1 MQPDRMTTV
10 DLIIPAYNEA
20 GTLGV
25 FIQKLAT
32 FRDLFGTIF
41 VVDDCSTDQTSESAQ
56 ESGATV
62 IRHRQNLGY
71 GAAIK
76 SGVKASHAEFV
87 LIMDG
92 DGQHRPE
99 EIPLLLQQIPE
110 NDMVVGE
117 RVGKPSD
124 FDPRR
129 PGKKLLHWV
138 ANFLAKQRI
147 PDLNSG
153 FRVVRRQMILDNL
166 ALLPD
171 GFSFSTTL
179 TLLLL
184 KANHEV
190 KYVPVRSEVRT
201 RGKSRVRFLRDGFNT
216 LLLIIRTIMLFDP
229 LRVFLPGSTA
239 LVGLGILYSLYD
251 SLTKQRLNIPDG
263 AVLVMLA
270 GVLVFFFGL
279 IADQISAMRRSLK

>member
-1 MQPDRMTTV
+1 MQPDQMTTV
-10 DLIIPAYNEA
+10 DLVIPAYNEA
-20 GTLGV
+20 GTLSV
-25 FIQKLAT
+25 FVKEIAPY
-32 FRDLFGTIF
+32 RERFGSIF
-41 VVDDCSTDQTSESAQ
+41 VVDDCSTDQTSEGAQ

-76 SGVKASHAEFV
+76 SGVKASRAEFV

-99 EIPLLLQQIPE
+99 DIPLLLQQIPE

-124 FDPRR
+124 FDPRM
-129 PGKKLLHWV
+129 PGKKLLHLA
-138 ANFLAKQRI
+138 ANFLARQRI

-153 FRVVRRQMILDNL
+153 FRLVRRQLILDNL

-190 KYVPVRSEVRT
+190 KYVPVRSEART
-201 RGKSRVRFLRDGFNT
+201 GGKSRVRFFRDGFNT

-229 LRVFLPGSTA
+229 LRVFLPGSAA
-239 LVGLGILYSLYD
+239 LMGLGILYSLYD

>member
-1 MQPDRMTTV
+1 MPGAPVPTV

-20 GTLGV
+20 ETLSA
-25 FIQKLAT
+25 FLQRLASV
-32 FRDLFGTIF
+32 RELFGTII
-41 VVDDCSTDQTSESAQ
+41 VVDDCSTDQTSQIAQ
-56 ESGATV
+56 EFGVAV
-62 IRHRQNLGY
+62 IRHRRNLGY

-76 SGVKASHAEFV
+76 SGARASQAEFV
-87 LIMDG
+87 LIMDC

-99 EIPLLLQQIPE
+99 EIPQLLKEIPE

-117 RVGKPSD
+117 RGGKSED
-124 FDPRR
+124 FDPRL
-129 PGKKLLHWV
+129 PGKRVLHWV

-153 FRVVRRQMILDNL
+153 FRVARRQIIVDNL

-184 KANHEV
+184 KAHHEV
-190 KYVPVRSEVRT
+190 KYVPVHSEVR
-201 RGKSRVRFLRDGFNT
+201 RGGKSQVRFLRDGFNT
-216 LLLIIRTIMLFDP
+216 FLLIIRTIMLFDP
-229 LRVFLPGSTA
+229 LRVFVPGSAA
-239 LVGLGILYSLYD
+239 LVGLGILYSIYD

-263 AVLVMLA
+263 AVLVMIA
-270 GVLVFFFGL
+270 GVVVFFFGL